1 MAKIIRWSA
10 AIWAVAAILSL
21 GAGVGV
27 AAESAHG
34 QKFRGLQANP
44 ATTVIPPGRATI
56 NGTGAARTGSGAAKL
71 GGPAS
76 ATSGINGTTVR
87 PKH

>member
-1 MAKIIRWSA
+1 MTKATRFNA
-10 AIWAVAAILSL
+10 AFCAVATILSL
-21 GAGVGV
+21 GVGAGV
-27 AAESAHG
+27 AAETAHG
-34 QKFRGLQANP
+34 QKFRAPQANP
-44 ATTVIPPGRATI
+44 TATVVRPGRATI